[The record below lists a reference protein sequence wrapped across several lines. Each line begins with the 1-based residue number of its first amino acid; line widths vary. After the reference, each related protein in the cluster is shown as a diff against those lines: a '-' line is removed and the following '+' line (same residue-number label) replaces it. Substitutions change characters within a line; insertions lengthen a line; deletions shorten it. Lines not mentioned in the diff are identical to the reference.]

1 MSVTPVNI
9 KKIIHPNDLDDA
21 LGVIMAASDAVKE
34 LMKMNFTSSK
44 GSDKLLKIN
53 TLLHLLENDAAA
65 KIRTM
70 EPEKE

>member
-9 KKIIHPNDLDDA
+9 KKIIHPNDLGDA
-21 LGVIMAASDAVKE
+21 LGMITAASDAVKE
-34 LMKMNFTSSK
+34 LLKMNFTSSK
-44 GSDKLLKIN
+44 GTDKLLKIN

>member
-34 LMKMNFTSSK
+34 LLKMNFTS
-44 GSDKLLKIN
+44 
-53 TLLHLLENDAAA
+53 
-65 KIRTM
+65 
-70 EPEKE
+70 